1 MAKPLVALQLYSLRE
16 DCPKDFPGV
25 LKKVAK
31 MGYAGVEFAGY
42 HGLPAAELRNIL
54 DDLGLK
60 VAGTHLGVDSLLGAE
75 FRKTLDFNIE
85 LGNRYLI
92 IPGLPVDYTSS
103 IDAWKRTAEVFNRIA
118 EQLAPHGMFTGY
130 HNHDTEFKLVEGHKP
145 IEVFLANTESRVCFQ
160 ADNGNAAHGGGD
172 VVPYIEHFWG
182 RARTVH
188 LKEFAKANPKA
199 LIGEGDTDWP
209 RLFKACETVGGTEWY
224 IVEQESYP
232 VTPLESVA
240 TCLKNLRGMGRG

>member
-1 MAKPLVALQLYSLRE
+1 MARPPVALQLYSLRE

-42 HGLPAAELRNIL
+42 HGYAAADLRRIL

-60 VAGTHLGVDSLLGAE
+60 VAGTHLGIEALLGDALA
-75 FRKTLDFNIE
+75 KTLDFNVE

-92 IPGLPVDYTSS
+92 IPGLPPDYTCSL
-103 IDAWKRTAEVFNRIA
+103 DAWERTAGVFNRLA
-118 EQLAPHGMFTGY
+118 DLLAPHGMFTGY
-130 HNHDTEFKLVEGHKP
+130 HNHHTEFQMIAGRRP
-145 IEVFLANTESRVCFQ
+145 IEVFLENTGSRVCFQ
-160 ADNGNAAHGGGD
+160 PDNGNAMHGGGD
-172 VVPYIEHFWG
+172 VVPYIERFAG
-182 RARTVH
+182 RSRTVH

-209 RLFKACETVGGTEWY
+209 RVFKACETVGGTEWY
-224 IVEQESYP
+224 IVEQESYAYP
-232 VTPLESVA
+232 PLECVER
-240 TCLKNLRGMGRG
+240 CLQALKAMGK